1 MKIVSIKQYGCGLPQ
16 DKKWYKLIG
25 LSDVRQMVEGL

>member
-16 DKKWYKLIG
+16 DKKRINNWI
-25 LSDVRQMVEGL
+25 SDVRQLVEGL